1 MSRRRTPGRTVAL
14 VGPDGVGKSTVVAAA
29 LEQLGPR
36 GALVYMGINP
46 CAATVALP
54 TTRLLARRHR
64 RRSEGTPEPVRGVV
78 EEASSGRRRRCQS
91 ALLVLNLVLE
101 EQYRQLVVAWHR
113 RQGRVVL
120 LDRDFLVDHWVHE
133 VTRPQDHGA
142 VRRLHGYVLRRWYRP
157 PDAVVCLEAPVA
169 VLAAR
174 RPDVDPSELSRRREE
189 LARARRELGGVQVDA
204 DRPLAAVI
212 EDVLA
217 VADPDGLAAVTR

>member
-1 MSRRRTPGRTVAL
+1 MSRRRAPGRTVAL
-14 VGPDGVGKSTVVAAA
+14 VGPDGAGKSTVVAAA

-46 CAATVALP
+46 CAATAALP

-64 RRSEGTPEPVRGVV
+64 RRSAGTHGTGRVDEDT
-78 EEASSGRRRRCQS
+78 SSQRRRARS

-101 EQYRQLVVAWHR
+101 EQYRQLVVLWHR
-113 RQGRVVL
+113 RRGRVVL

-142 VRRLHGYVLRRWYRP
+142 VRRFHGYVLRRWYRR
-157 PDAVVCLEAPVA
+157 PDALVCLDAPVE

-174 RPDVDPSELSRRREE
+174 RPDVAPFELARRRAE
-189 LARARRELGGVQVDA
+189 LARARRELDGVLVDA
-204 DRPLAAVI
+204 DRPLPDVL

-217 VADPDGLAAVTR
+217 VADPDRADSISR